1 MSIKSFA
8 HLLDI
13 LAPRLEVDERQSS
26 NSSGEEPISPCIML
40 MATLRYLSGGSYLD
54 IHRTVDSDSEKE
66 VVMADFR
73 AISSGGVMNGCVAAW
88 MDGCAESNL
97 HQLEMLEMS
106 ELASTSVDITA
117 VQVLTSKASVTP
129 LSIYRGSTT
138 MHEHFVTPEFQ
149 SFVNFQI
156 WYVSYR

>member
-73 AISSGGVMNGCVAAW
+73 AISSGGVMNGCVGCV
-88 MDGCAESNL
+88 DGWLCRIKSPSARDAGDVGTGKYFSGHYCCPGIN
-97 HQLEMLEMS
+97 
-106 ELASTSVDITA
+106 
-117 VQVLTSKASVTP
+117 VQGECDAHCRFP
-129 LSIYRGSTT
+129 GST
-138 MHEHFVTPEFQ
+138 
-149 SFVNFQI
+149 NDA
-156 WYVSYR
+156 